1 MNWLNKFL
9 LYIFLFPKSFYKKL
23 GCNMQHLEAILTVK
37 LMMDDRRPSSFHQMR
52 KQQHNKKEIS
62 NATLWGML
70 SSLFMGLFYLMV
82 FTMSDDYTTNLT
94 LFFTLFIVLLSLTL
108 ITDFTNV
115 LLDVRDNFI
124 ILPKPV
130 NDRTFVLSRL
140 LHIIIHI
147 SKMVL
152 PISIPTA
159 VFITV
164 QKGFVGF
171 ILFIPLVILATLFT
185 VFLINAFYLIILKIT
200 TPEKFKNIISYI
212 QIAFAIGIY
221 AGWQVLPRM
230 IAKAN
235 GDFNISKYKW
245 MKLLPT
251 YWFANAWNSLYTFT
265 FNSTSIVC
273 IPLATFTPI
282 VLLLVVIKYF
292 APSFNQKLT
301 LITSGSI
308 ATNTLTPTKENLSK
322 KNYSEWWAKLITKS
336 GTERM
341 GFLFTWKMMLRSR
354 DFKMKVY
361 PGIGY
366 MIVIIFVMLFR
377 EKKVS
382 LTEMS
387 AAIAGQ
393 TSSGRIF
400 ILLIIYFSSLM
411 IVTALGGIVMS
422 DKYKAA
428 WIYFITPISNPGEII
443 AGSIKAVTVM
453 FFFPLATI
461 ALVVSTGFIGFSVIP
476 NMILAISNQLF
487 IITIMSMSSVKYLPF
502 STTLYKPN
510 FLSVMKNFTMM
521 IIGGL
526 VGIIHFFIYPYTW
539 LVLVLIIVSLVA
551 TYFLFKTI
559 SRYNWSKII
568 SEYRED

>member
-1 MNWLNKFL
+1 
-9 LYIFLFPKSFYKKL
+9 
-23 GCNMQHLEAILTVK
+23 MQHLEAILTVK

-52 KQQHNKKEIS
+52 KQQNNKKEIS

-94 LFFTLFIVLLSLTL
+94 LFFTLFVVLLSLTL
-108 ITDFTNV
+108 ITDFTSV

-152 PISIPTA
+152 PLSIPTA
-159 VFITV
+159 IFITA
-164 QKGFVGF
+164 QKGFPGLL
-171 ILFIPLVILATLFT
+171 LFMPLVILVTLFT
-185 VFLINAFYLIILKIT
+185 VFLINAFYLLILKIT

-212 QIAFAIGIY
+212 QIAFAIVIY

-230 IAKAN
+230 IAKSN
-235 GDFNISKYKW
+235 EDFNISKYKW

-251 YWFANAWNSLYTFT
+251 YWFANAWNSIYTLS
-265 FNSTSIVC
+265 FNSTSIAC
-273 IPLATFTPI
+273 ILLSTFTPI
-282 VLLLVVIKYF
+282 VSLWIIIKYF

-301 LITSGSI
+301 LITSGS
-308 ATNTLTPTKENLSK
+308 AETHLPKQTKESFGK
-322 KNYSEWWAKLITKS
+322 KKYSEWWAKLITKS

-341 GFLFTWKMMLRSR
+341 GFLFTWKMMMRSR

-377 EKKVS
+377 EKNFS
-382 LTEMS
+382 LSKMS

-411 IVTALGGIVMS
+411 ILTALGGIVMS

-428 WIYFITPISNPGEII
+428 WIYFITPISKPGEII
-443 AGSIKAVTVM
+443 AGSIKAVTIM
-453 FFFPLATI
+453 FFFPLAII
-461 ALVVSTGFIGFSVIP
+461 ALIASTGFIGFSVIP

-487 IITIMSMSSVKYLPF
+487 IITIMSVSSVKYLPF
-502 STTLYKPN
+502 STTIYKPN
-510 FLSVMKNFTMM
+510 FLSVIKNFAML
-521 IIGGL
+521 IIGGS
-526 VGIIHFFIYPYTW
+526 VGVIHFFIYPHTW
-539 LVLVLIIVSLVA
+539 LVLVLIPISLTA
-551 TYFLFKTI
+551 TYFLFATVGKY
-559 SRYNWSKII
+559 SWGKII

>member
-9 LYIFLFPKSFYKKL
+9 LYIFLLPKSFYKKL

-37 LMMDDRRPSSFHQMR
+37 LIMDDRRPSSFHQMR
-52 KQQHNKKEIS
+52 KQQNNKKEIS

-94 LFFTLFIVLLSLTL
+94 LFFTLFVVLLSLTL
-108 ITDFTNV
+108 ITDFTSV

-152 PISIPTA
+152 PLSIPTA
-159 VFITV
+159 IFITV
-164 QKGFVGF
+164 QKGFHGLL
-171 ILFIPLVILATLFT
+171 LFTPLVVLITLFT
-185 VFLINAFYLIILKIT
+185 VFLINAFYLLVLKIT

-230 IAKAN
+230 IAKSN

-245 MKLLPT
+245 IKLLPT
-251 YWFANAWNSLYTFT
+251 FWFANAWNSLYTLS

-273 IPLATFTPI
+273 ILLAVLTPI
-282 VLLLVVIKYF
+282 VSLWVVIKYF

-301 LITSGSI
+301 LITSGS
-308 ATNTLTPTKENLSK
+308 AETNQPKLTKENFSK
-322 KNYSEWWAKLITKS
+322 KNYSEWWAKMITKS

-341 GFLFTWKMMLRSR
+341 GFLFTWKMMMRSR

-366 MIVIIFVMLFR
+366 MIVIIFMMLFR

-382 LTEMS
+382 LSEMS
-387 AAIAGQ
+387 AAIASQ

-411 IVTALGGIVMS
+411 ILTALGGIVMS

-428 WIYFITPISNPGEII
+428 WIYFITPISKPGEII

-453 FFFPLATI
+453 FFFPLATV
-461 ALVVSTGFIGFSVIP
+461 ALLASTGFIGFSVIP

-502 STTLYKPN
+502 STTIYKPN
-510 FLSVMKNFTMM
+510 FLSVIKNFLMM
-521 IIGGL
+521 IIGGS
-526 VGIIHFFIYPYTW
+526 VGVIHFFIYPHTW
-539 LVLVLIIVSLVA
+539 LVLVLIPISLAA
-551 TYFLFKTI
+551 TYFLFSTI
-559 SRYNWSKII
+559 GKYSWGKII

>member
-1 MNWLNKFL
+1 
-9 LYIFLFPKSFYKKL
+9 
-23 GCNMQHLEAILTVK
+23 MQHLEAILTVK
-37 LMMDDRRPSSFHQMR
+37 LIMDDRRPSSFHQMR
-52 KQQHNKKEIS
+52 KQQNNKKEIS

-94 LFFTLFIVLLSLTL
+94 LFFTLFVVLLSLTL
-108 ITDFTNV
+108 ITDFTSV

-152 PISIPTA
+152 PLSIPTA
-159 VFITV
+159 IFITV
-164 QKGFVGF
+164 QKGFHGLL
-171 ILFIPLVILATLFT
+171 LFTPLVVLITLFT
-185 VFLINAFYLIILKIT
+185 VFLINAFYLLVLKIT

-230 IAKAN
+230 IAKSN

-245 MKLLPT
+245 IKLLPT
-251 YWFANAWNSLYTFT
+251 FWFANAWNSLYTLS

-273 IPLATFTPI
+273 ILLAVLTPI
-282 VLLLVVIKYF
+282 VSLWVVIKYF

-301 LITSGSI
+301 LITSGS
-308 ATNTLTPTKENLSK
+308 AETNQPKLTKENFSK
-322 KNYSEWWAKLITKS
+322 KNYSEWWAKMITKS

-341 GFLFTWKMMLRSR
+341 GFLFTWKMMMRSR

-366 MIVIIFVMLFR
+366 MIVIIFMMLFR

-382 LTEMS
+382 LSEMS
-387 AAIAGQ
+387 AAIASQ

-411 IVTALGGIVMS
+411 ILTALGGIVMS

-428 WIYFITPISNPGEII
+428 WIYFITPISKPGEII

-453 FFFPLATI
+453 FFFPLATV
-461 ALVVSTGFIGFSVIP
+461 ALLASTGFIGFSVIP

-502 STTLYKPN
+502 STTIYKPN
-510 FLSVMKNFTMM
+510 FLSVIKNFLMM
-521 IIGGL
+521 IIGGS
-526 VGIIHFFIYPYTW
+526 VGVIHFFIYPHTW
-539 LVLVLIIVSLVA
+539 LVLVLIPISLAA
-551 TYFLFKTI
+551 TYFLFSTI
-559 SRYNWSKII
+559 GKYSWGKII

>member
-1 MNWLNKFL
+1 
-9 LYIFLFPKSFYKKL
+9 
-23 GCNMQHLEAILTVK
+23 MQHLEAILTVK

-52 KQQHNKKEIS
+52 KQQNNKKEIS
-62 NATLWGML
+62 NATIWGML

-94 LFFTLFIVLLSLTL
+94 LFFTLFVVLLSLTL
-108 ITDFTNV
+108 ITDFTSV

-130 NDRTFVLSRL
+130 NDRTLVLSRL

-152 PISIPTA
+152 PLSIPTA
-159 VFITV
+159 IFITV
-164 QKGFVGF
+164 QKGFLGLL
-171 ILFIPLVILATLFT
+171 LFMPLVILVTLFT
-185 VFLINAFYLIILKIT
+185 VFLINAFYLLILKIT

-230 IAKAN
+230 IAKSN
-235 GDFNISKYKW
+235 GDLNISKYEW
-245 MKLLPT
+245 MKLLPI
-251 YWFANAWNSLYTFT
+251 YWFANAWNSLYTLS
-265 FNSTSIVC
+265 FNRTSIIC
-273 IPLATFTPI
+273 IILASLTPI
-282 VLLLVVIKYF
+282 VSLWIIIKYF

-301 LITSGSI
+301 LITSGS
-308 ATNTLTPTKENLSK
+308 AETNQPKLTKENGAK
-322 KNYSEWWAKLITKS
+322 RNYSEWWAKLITKS

-377 EKKVS
+377 EKDFSMSK
-382 LTEMS
+382 MS

-393 TSSGRIF
+393 TPSGRIF

-411 IVTALGGIVMS
+411 ILTALSGIVMS

-428 WIYFITPISNPGEII
+428 WIYFITPISKPGEII

-453 FFFPLATI
+453 FFFPLAII
-461 ALVVSTGFIGFSVIP
+461 ALIASTGFIGFLVIP

-487 IITIMSMSSVKYLPF
+487 IITIMSVSSVKYLPF
-502 STTLYKPN
+502 STTIYKPN
-510 FLSVMKNFTMM
+510 FLSVIKNFAML
-521 IIGGL
+521 IIGGS
-526 VGIIHFFIYPYTW
+526 VGVIHFFIYPHTW
-539 LVLVLIIVSLVA
+539 LVLVLIPISLTA
-551 TYFLFKTI
+551 TYFLFATI
-559 SRYNWSKII
+559 GKFSWGKII

>member
-1 MNWLNKFL
+1 
-9 LYIFLFPKSFYKKL
+9 
-23 GCNMQHLEAILTVK
+23 MQHLEAILTIK
-37 LMMDDRRPSSFHQMR
+37 LIMDDRRPSSFHQMR
-52 KQQHNKKEIS
+52 KQQNNKKEVS

-70 SSLFMGLFYLMV
+70 GSLFMGLFYLMV

-94 LFFTLFIVLLSLTL
+94 LFFTLFVVLLSLTL
-108 ITDFTNV
+108 ITDFTSV

-130 NDRTFVLSRL
+130 NDRTFVLARL
-140 LHIIIHI
+140 LHIVIHI

-152 PISIPTA
+152 PLSIPTA
-159 VFITV
+159 IFITV
-164 QKGFVGF
+164 QKGFIGL
-171 ILFIPLVILATLFT
+171 ILFIPLVVLVTLFT
-185 VFLINAFYLIILKIT
+185 VFLINAFYLVILKIT

-212 QIAFAIGIY
+212 QIAFAIGVY

-230 IAKAN
+230 IAKSN
-235 GDFNISKYKW
+235 GDFNITKYQW
-245 MKLLPT
+245 IKLLPT
-251 YWFANAWNSLYTFT
+251 YWFANAWNSLYTLS

-273 IPLATFTPI
+273 ILLAVFTPI
-282 VLLLVVIKYF
+282 ISLWIVIKYF

-301 LITSGSI
+301 LITSGNSE
-308 ATNTLTPTKENLSK
+308 TNQPELTKENVARR
-322 KNYSEWWAKLITKS
+322 NYSEWWAKMITKS

-341 GFLFTWKMMLRSR
+341 GFLFTWKMMMRSR

-366 MIVIIFVMLFR
+366 MIVIIFMMLFR

-382 LTEMS
+382 LSEMS
-387 AAIAGQ
+387 AAIASQ

-411 IVTALGGIVMS
+411 ILTALGGIVMS

-428 WIYFITPISNPGEII
+428 WIYFITPISKPGEII

-453 FFFPLATI
+453 FFFPLATV
-461 ALVVSTGFIGFSVIP
+461 ALLASTGFIGFSVIP

-502 STTLYKPN
+502 STTIYKPN
-510 FLSVMKNFTMM
+510 FLSVIKNFLMM
-521 IIGGL
+521 IIGGS
-526 VGIIHFFIYPYTW
+526 VGVIHFFIYPHTW
-539 LVLVLIIVSLVA
+539 LILVLIPISLAA
-551 TYFLFKTI
+551 TYFLFGTI
-559 SRYNWSKII
+559 GKYSWTKII

>member
-1 MNWLNKFL
+1 
-9 LYIFLFPKSFYKKL
+9 
-23 GCNMQHLEAILTVK
+23 MQHLEAILTVK

-52 KQQHNKKEIS
+52 KQQNNKKEIS
-62 NATLWGML
+62 NATIWGML

-94 LFFTLFIVLLSLTL
+94 LFFTLFVVLLSLTL
-108 ITDFTNV
+108 ITDFTSV

-152 PISIPTA
+152 PLSIPTA
-159 VFITV
+159 IFITV
-164 QKGFVGF
+164 QKGFLGLL
-171 ILFIPLVILATLFT
+171 LFMPLVILVTLFT
-185 VFLINAFYLIILKIT
+185 VFLINAFYLLILKIT

-230 IAKAN
+230 IAKSN
-235 GDFNISKYKW
+235 GDLNISKYEW
-245 MKLLPT
+245 MKLLPI
-251 YWFANAWNSLYTFT
+251 YWFANAWNSLYTLS
-265 FNSTSIVC
+265 FNRTSIIC
-273 IPLATFTPI
+273 IILASLTPI
-282 VLLLVVIKYF
+282 VSLWIIIKYF

-301 LITSGSI
+301 LITSGS
-308 ATNTLTPTKENLSK
+308 AETNQPKLTKENGAK
-322 KNYSEWWAKLITKS
+322 RNYSEWWAKLITKS

-377 EKKVS
+377 EKDFSMSK
-382 LTEMS
+382 MS
-387 AAIAGQ
+387 AVIAGQ
-393 TSSGRIF
+393 TPSGRIF

-411 IVTALGGIVMS
+411 ILTALSGIVMS

-428 WIYFITPISNPGEII
+428 WIYFITPISKPGEII

-453 FFFPLATI
+453 FFFPLAII
-461 ALVVSTGFIGFSVIP
+461 ALIASTGFIGFLVIP

-487 IITIMSMSSVKYLPF
+487 IITIMSVSSVKYLPF
-502 STTLYKPN
+502 STTIYKPN
-510 FLSVMKNFTMM
+510 FLSVIKNFAML
-521 IIGGL
+521 IIGGS
-526 VGIIHFFIYPYTW
+526 VGVIHFFIYPHTW
-539 LVLVLIIVSLVA
+539 LVLVLIPISLTA
-551 TYFLFKTI
+551 TYFLFATI
-559 SRYNWSKII
+559 GKFSWGKII